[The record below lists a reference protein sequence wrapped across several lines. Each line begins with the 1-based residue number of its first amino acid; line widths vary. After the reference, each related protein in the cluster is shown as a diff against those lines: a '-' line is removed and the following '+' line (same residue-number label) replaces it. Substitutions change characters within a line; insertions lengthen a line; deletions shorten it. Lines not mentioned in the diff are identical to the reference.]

1 MKNEL
6 YCGNCGKKGHIYK
19 SCLAPIISLG
29 IILVDK
35 QHDSLKYL
43 MIQRRDTLGFV
54 EFMRGKYSVNNIN
67 YIKKLFKI
75 MTRTEREL
83 ILENNFDTLWENLWM
98 KNDNRYSFNEHKVSK
113 NKFQMFKQGIELND
127 KKVSFKT
134 IHSEVPVIYESPEWG
149 FPKGRRNLYETDIDC
164 AIREFEEET
173 GINNKQYNI
182 LLEVNRVQETFYGSN
197 NIRYKHIYYIA
208 ELVDSNIIFNPF
220 NKHQLTEIGNIN
232 WFKYEECINI
242 IRQYNTEKKNVITKV
257 NNVLTK
263 NRLLKII

>member
-29 IILVDK
+29 IILMDT
-35 QHDSLKYL
+35 HCDPPKYL

-75 MTRTEREL
+75 MTKKEREL
-83 ILENNFDTLWENLWM
+83 ILENDFDTLWEKLWM
-98 KNDNRYSFNEHKVSK
+98 KNDNRYSYNEHKLSK
-113 NKFQMFKQGIELND
+113 SKFEMFKQGVTVNNS
-127 KKVSFKT
+127 KVSFET
-134 IHSEVPVIYESPEWG
+134 IHKDIPIMYESPEWG

-173 GINNKQYNI
+173 GLNSKQYNI
-182 LLEVNRVQETFYGSN
+182 LLDINRIQESFSGSN

-208 ELVDSNIIFNPF
+208 ELVDTDIIFNPF

-232 WFKYEECINI
+232 WYKYDECINI
-242 IRQYNTEKKNVITKV
+242 IRPYNIEKKNVITKI
-257 NNVLTK
+257 NNLLTK
-263 NRLLKII
+263 KS

>member
-6 YCGNCGKKGHIYK
+6 YCGNCGKKGHNYK
-19 SCLAPIISLG
+19 NCLAPIISLG

-35 QHDSLKYL
+35 KSSPNKYL

-75 MTRTEREL
+75 MTKKERDL
-83 ILENNFDTLWENLWM
+83 ILQNDFDTLWDKLWM
-98 KNDNRYSFNEHKVSK
+98 KNDNRYSFNEYKLSK
-113 NKFQMFKQGIELND
+113 YKFDLFKNGVIMNN
-127 KKVSFKT
+127 KT
-134 IHSEVPVIYESPEWG
+134 ITFDIIDKEVHMIYESPEWG

-173 GINNKQYNI
+173 GLNNKQYNI
-182 LLEVNRVQETFYGSN
+182 LLHIDRLNESFLGSN

-208 ELVDSNIIFNPF
+208 ELIDENTIFNPF
-220 NKHQLTEIGNIN
+220 NKHQITEIGNIN
-232 WFKYEECINI
+232 WYTYDECINI
-242 IRQYNTEKKNVITKV
+242 IRPYNKEKKNVITKL
-257 NNVLTK
+257 NKLIQNES
-263 NRLLKII
+263 